1 MPYRTLDLAASFAT
15 NTSALTS
22 IQFAAAALP
31 ALPFEEEEYYED
43 GSVFMSEDDM
53 DVGMGM
59 DMEEEEEEEEEF
71 SNCEQC
77 QSDECCHA
85 HQQMLAEKLRQAKI
99 DFELVRNFILGST
112 PSSQVLVERLNTLLA
127 SYPSPA

>member
-71 SNCEQC
+71 SNCEQVC
-77 QSDECCHA
+77 FAICFTCCH
-85 HQQMLAEKLRQAKI
+85 HQPFWFSSLC
-99 DFELVRNFILGST
+99 DNFCRF
-112 PSSQVLVERLNTLLA
+112 SSPPGFLMA
-127 SYPSPA
+127 YD